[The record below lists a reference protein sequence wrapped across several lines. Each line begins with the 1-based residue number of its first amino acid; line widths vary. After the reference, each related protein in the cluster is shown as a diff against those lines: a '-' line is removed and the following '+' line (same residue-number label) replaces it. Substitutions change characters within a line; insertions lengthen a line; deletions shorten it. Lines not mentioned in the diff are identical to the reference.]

1 MDIMASA
8 VLTHQVCSHVITT
21 VAAYFNDAQQQA
33 TKDAGHIVGVD
44 VLQVINGPGEN
55 ARDSRTV
62 LKQENQV
69 SHTII
74 TVAAYFNDAQRQATK
89 DAGHVV
95 GVGVLRVINEPR
107 AAWIASL
114 IRSHL

>member
-1 MDIMASA
+1 MDSTASA
-8 VLTHQVCSHVITT
+8 VLTHLVCSHVITT
-21 VAAYFNDAQQQA
+21 VAAHFNDAQQQA

-44 VLQVINGPGEN
+44 VLQVVNGPGEN

-62 LKQENQV
+62 LKQESQV

-74 TVAAYFNDAQRQATK
+74 TVAAYFDSAQRQ
-89 DAGHVV
+89 V
-95 GVGVLRVINEPR
+95 GVDVLRVINEPT
-107 AAWIASL
+107 AAWMASP